1 MKALLKTSCNQKCTD
16 SWWYVIIT
24 ENVFFNVMTGTRS
37 VFVFVTHGG
46 PVYTNP
52 SFTKLSQS

>member
-1 MKALLKTSCNQKCTD
+1 MLRLVLD
-16 SWWYVIIT
+16 L
-24 ENVFFNVMTGTRS
+24 
-37 VFVFVTHGG
+37 FVFLTQGG